1 MNRAT
6 IIGNLGADPETRTT
20 QGGSVIGNLRVAT
33 RERVKK
39 GDEWVDHTEWHRVTL
54 FGKTAE
60 NAQKY
65 LKKGSQVAVEGKIR
79 TNKYT
84 DKEGVERYSTEI
96 LADTI
101 EFLGS
106 REGRADE
113 RDIPEAR
120 SSGGKKSAKAVDD
133 DSDIPF

>member
-6 IIGNLGADPETRTT
+6 IIGNLGADLETRTT

-96 LADTI
+96 VADTI
-101 EFLGS
+101 EFLGP

-113 RDIPEAR
+113 RDIPDAR
-120 SSGGKKSAKAVDD
+120 PKNSKKPVED